1 MKLEILTP
9 EEKLFTGEV
18 YSVQV
23 PGSNGRFQMLNKHAP
38 IVSSLKKGTIKI
50 IDDKKKELLIEVNNG
65 IIEMKNNKIIILA
78 E

>member
-1 MKLEILTP
+1 MELEILTP
-9 EEKLFTGEV
+9 EKKIFSGEV

-23 PGSNGRFQMLNKHAP
+23 PGESGKFQMLNKHAP
-38 IVSSLKKGTIKI
+38 IVSSIKKGTIKV
-50 IDDKKKELLIEVNNG
+50 IDNQKKELLIEINSG

>member
-38 IVSSLKKGTIKI
+38 IVSSLKKGTVKI

>member
-9 EEKLFTGEV
+9 EEKLFTGDV

-38 IVSSLKKGTIKI
+38 IVSSLKKGTVKI
-50 IDDKKKELLIEVNNG
+50 IDDKKKEFLIEVNTG
-65 IIEMKNNKIIILA
+65 IIEMKNNKIIILS

>member
-9 EEKLFTGEV
+9 EKKLFTGEV
-18 YSVQV
+18 HSVQV
-23 PGSNGRFQMLNKHAP
+23 PGSNGKFQMLNKHAP
-38 IVSSLKKGTIKI
+38 IVSSIKKGTVKI

-65 IIEMKNNKIIILA
+65 VIEMKNNKIIILA

>member
-9 EEKLFTGEV
+9 EKQLFSGEV

-23 PGSNGRFQMLNKHAP
+23 PGSSGKFQMLNKHAP
-38 IVSSLKKGTIKI
+38 IISSIQKGSVKI
-50 IDDKKKELLIEVNNG
+50 IDNQKKELLININSGV
-65 IIEMKNNKIIILA
+65 IEMKNNKIIILA

>member
-38 IVSSLKKGTIKI
+38 IVSSLKKGTVKI
-50 IDDKKKELLIEVNNG
+50 IDDKKKEFLIEVNTG
-65 IIEMKNNKIIILA
+65 IIEMKNNKIIILS

>member
-38 IVSSLKKGTIKI
+38 IVSSLKKGTVKI
-50 IDDKKKELLIEVNNG
+50 VDDKKKEFLIEVNTG